1 MANRHDPFIKQG
13 TLDLL
18 EETKE
23 NGATWREVADYLNTH
38 HGVASGRL
46 SMLHQAGQI
55 ERLSAKRGGSR
66 VYVLPEYVEGRKTET
81 YGRGAVSV

>member
-18 EETKE
+18 EATKDD
-23 NGATWREVADYLNTH
+23 GATWSEVAEALGTH

-46 SMLHQAGQI
+46 SLLHKAGQI
-55 ERLSAKRGGSR
+55 SRLSAKRGGSK
-66 VYVLPEYVEGRKTET
+66 VYVLPEFVNGRKTEV
-81 YGRGAVSV
+81 YGRGAVSA